1 MEQSKLDRINALAKK
16 SKTEGLNDVEREEQQ
31 QLRKEYIAIIRKN
44 MRGTLDN
51 TIIQY
56 PDGTTKHLRKS

>member
-16 SKTEGLNDVEREEQQ
+16 SKTEGLNDAEREEQQ

-51 TIIQY
+51 TIVQY
-56 PDGTTKHLRKS
+56 PDGTRKHLRKS